1 LSESRLRDDVPEP
14 VKQRRLREVID
25 TFNAGARASNEE
37 EVGKV
42 HHVLV
47 EALSKKSDA
56 EWAGRT
62 EHGKRV
68 VLQRRPLPQLLP
80 GELLPPPLSRS
91 VGAAAG
97 GAITGGGGVA
107 GGGGGEAGGGG
118 GCGVADVAPGD
129 YVAVRVTHALSANT
143 LRAEPLAKCGIAR
156 FAAAS
161 GGAGGGAV

>member
-1 LSESRLRDDVPEP
+1 VDR
-14 VKQRRLREVID
+14 
-25 TFNAGARASNEE
+25 
-37 EVGKV
+37 
-42 HHVLV
+42 
-47 EALSKKSDA
+47 
-56 EWAGRT
+56 WAGRT

-68 VLQRRPLPQLLP
+68 VLPRRPLPQLQF

-97 GAITGGGGVA
+97 GAATGGGGVA
-107 GGGGGEAGGGG
+107 RGGGGEAGGGG

-143 LRAEPLAKCGIAR
+143 LRAEPLAKCGIAQ

>member
-1 LSESRLRDDVPEP
+1 VPEP

-37 EVGKV
+37 EVGTV

-68 VLQRRPLPQLLP
+68 VLPRRPLPQLQF

-97 GAITGGGGVA
+97 GAAT
-107 GGGGGEAGGGG
+107 GGGEAGGGG

-143 LRAEPLAKCGIAR
+143 LRAEPLAKCGIAQ